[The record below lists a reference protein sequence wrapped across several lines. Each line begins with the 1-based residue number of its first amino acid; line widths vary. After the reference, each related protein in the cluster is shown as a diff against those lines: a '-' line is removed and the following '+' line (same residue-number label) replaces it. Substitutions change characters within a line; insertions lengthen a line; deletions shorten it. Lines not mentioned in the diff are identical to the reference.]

1 MLEKP
6 DIQEEKISACLQES
20 YGLHVLR
27 LTFLPLGADVNAAVY
42 RAVAERVADGVTGGE
57 RVYFVKL
64 RRGLFDEI
72 AVTLPKFLSDQGIEQ
87 IIAPIATTTGRL
99 WATLGDF
106 TMILY
111 PFVEGHNGY
120 EITLSD
126 RHWGALGT
134 ALKRIHTAVV
144 PPVLLGRI
152 PQERYSPQWRESV
165 KRFLVSTEGEKY
177 ADPVAV
183 KVALLL
189 QTNRAEIENL
199 IARTEQLALALEAQ
213 TLEFVVC
220 HADLHAGNVLLTGDD
235 TLSIVDWDNPILA
248 PKERDLM
255 FIGGGL
261 MGNGRTPQEE
271 EILFYATYGPTSID
285 WRALAYYRY
294 ERIIQDIAAY
304 CEQLLLSDAGGED
317 REQSFYY
324 LASNFLPD
332 SVLTIAYQ
340 SDKPGHPLG
349 AQALWPAMNPHS
361 WIGSEGV
368 FPLR

>member
-6 DIQEEKISACLQES
+6 DIQEEKISACLQKE
-20 YGLHVLR
+20 YGLSVLH

-42 RAVAERVADGVTGGE
+42 RAVAEGVAREE
-57 RVYFVKL
+57 RAYFVKL

-87 IIAPIATTTGRL
+87 IIAPIATTTGQL

-106 TMILY
+106 TVILY

-120 EITLSD
+120 EVTLSD
-126 RHWGALGT
+126 RHWGDLGA
-134 ALKRIHTAVV
+134 ALKRIHTTAV
-144 PPVLLGRI
+144 PPALTESI

-165 KRFLVSTEGEKY
+165 KSFLARVEGERY

-183 KVALLL
+183 KAALLL
-189 QTNRAEIENL
+189 QTKRAEIENL
-199 IARTEQLALALEAQ
+199 IARTEQLALALQAR

-220 HADLHAGNVLLTGDD
+220 HADLHAGNVLLAAND
-235 TLSIVDWDNPILA
+235 TLYIVDWDNPILA

-261 MGNGRTPQEE
+261 MGVGRTPPEE
-271 EILFYATYGPTSID
+271 ETLFYPAYGPTSID
-285 WRALAYYRY
+285 SSVLAYYRY

-304 CEQLLLSDAGGED
+304 CEQLLLSDEGGED
-317 REQSFYY
+317 REPSFHY

-332 SVLTIAYQ
+332 SVLAIAYRA
-340 SDKPGHPLG
+340 DKTGR
-349 AQALWPAMNPHS
+349 
-361 WIGSEGV
+361 EG
-368 FPLR
+368 